1 MPSRALTALLGL
13 AAALSLVAVPA
24 QAADTSGPTL
34 SVPPRGSF
42 IVGQQIADPQDIAE
56 LGGLSFANG
65 GALKQ
70 YKWTASDPSGICASS
85 VDNEMI
91 YGWEEGTRNPSNAT
105 SGTYTFGADY
115 WGTRSGDVFA
125 FRVNVWDCAGN
136 KRSIERGLDTYLTV
150 AKDYGPTV
158 PSGWK
163 RTTWVGAVGDSMLN
177 TSTYKAS
184 LSTVVAA
191 DGHNGH
197 VALVMAK
204 GPGRGKASIYFDG
217 VYVKTIDTYAP
228 ANINR
233 VVMWDKELG
242 GTRNH
247 TIKVVNQ
254 ATSGH
259 PRIDIDAYIR

>member
-85 VDNEMI
+85 VDSEMI

-105 SGTYTFGADY
+105 SGRYTFGADY

-184 LSTVVAA
+184 LSTAVAA

-217 VYVKTIDTYAP
+217 VYVKTIDSYAP

-233 VVMWDKELG
+233 VLMWDKELG
-242 GTRNH
+242 GTGNH
-247 TIKVVNQ
+247 TI
-254 ATSGH
+254 
-259 PRIDIDAYIR
+259 